1 MASLADIV
9 FDCTR
14 PSVLARFWAD
24 ALEDYRV
31 APYDDGELARL
42 RSMGITDVDD
52 DPTVLVEPTAGV
64 GVRLWFQS
72 VPEPK
77 RSKNRVHID
86 LQTDDFELEIA
97 RLLRLGAHELDAQPN
112 PDLVVLVDPEGN
124 EFCLLR
130 PRAGVGG
137 RRGTPAPCLRS

>member
-14 PSVLARFWAD
+14 PSVLARFWAK
-24 ALEDYRV
+24 ALDDYQV
-31 APYDDGELARL
+31 APYDDEELARL

-52 DPTVLVEPTAGV
+52 DPTVLVEPIARCGI
-64 GVRLWFQS
+64 RFWFQS

-77 RSKNRVHID
+77 RSTNRVHID
-86 LQTDDFELEIA
+86 LRTADIELEVA
-97 RLLRLGAHELDAQPN
+97 RLVELGARQLDAQPN
-112 PDLVVLVDPEGN
+112 RDLIVLVDPEGN

-130 PRAGVGG
+130 P
-137 RRGTPAPCLRS
+137 